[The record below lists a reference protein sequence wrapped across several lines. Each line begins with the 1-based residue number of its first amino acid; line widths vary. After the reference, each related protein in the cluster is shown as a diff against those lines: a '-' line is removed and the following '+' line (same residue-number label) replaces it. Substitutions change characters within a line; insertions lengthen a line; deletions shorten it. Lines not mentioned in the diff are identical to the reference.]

1 MNWTTIQTMIG
12 YPLYDLVEEGWCL
25 LSGYEDGI
33 YGKYVKVTYL
43 RGGMAV
49 PFTEGRF
56 EASKPVLP
64 TPPVTPEEPDL
75 ENSIVPSNP
84 ENPNTGDWDDKPT
97 IGNGNEGGNNE
108 SVE

>member
-12 YPLYDLVEEGWCL
+12 YPLYDLIEEAWCL

-33 YGKYVKVTYL
+33 YGKCVKVIYL
-43 RGGMAV
+43 RGGITV

-56 EASKPVLP
+56 EA
-64 TPPVTPEEPDL
+64 
-75 ENSIVPSNP
+75 SNP

-97 IGNGNEGGNNE
+97 IGDGNEGDNNE